1 MHYSII
7 GNYPPSEWRSICLPV
22 LLGASRGEGSKTR
35 HEEVKT
41 GEGNHVDRQLPK
53 VSVQLAGEPQAG
65 GHTRH
70 GQGNKMVEISVG
82 GCRQFQGSKADVVQG
97 LVVDAVCLVCVLNQL
112 VHGEGGV
119 VGLDHGVGHLGG
131 GHDGVGVHDSVGVL
145 FSEKQRGSSVL
156 FLKCTAVTLLYQLI

>member
-1 MHYSII
+1 
-7 GNYPPSEWRSICLPV
+7 
-22 LLGASRGEGSKTR
+22 
-35 HEEVKT
+35 
-41 GEGNHVDRQLPK
+41 
-53 VSVQLAGEPQAG
+53 
-65 GHTRH
+65 
-70 GQGNKMVEISVG
+70 MVEISVG

-145 FSEKQRGSSVL
+145 FSEKQRVSSVL
-156 FLKCTAVTLLYQLI
+156 FLKCTAVTLLYQLIKLRRETADRNIMWI